1 MSHTTI
7 PRPVEG
13 SADRSDR
20 QRAGK
25 TSLWWAMTIEPEEKG
40 SCDGWV
46 KHVVAPLSAQAR
58 NWGASRAGFSRSEDE
73 NSPSLNM
80 NVAAPADVV
89 DRVWDLANALALR
102 SGPTLGSV
110 KLAQTQTKAFTPPWA
125 GPVPRQLE
133 PLVAKYGGIQ
143 GMELA
148 GEIAEVSS
156 DLAIWA
162 VGRFPGS
169 NMRSPLAALL
179 LFDTCHSMMRGPRSA
194 VWADRRTVSW
204 TYYWDTHLRSCTASY
219 GLRSEHARQMLK
231 DQLAPRIV
239 PAHRIMAALASEPSV
254 DVWRKRWVR
263 AIDQYLYGAYKARV
277 SRSALQMTM
286 TQGRHLL
293 NRLGISVRDEAALGL
308 YARAW
313 SKELEDDLAR
323 KDAPRQ

>member
-7 PRPVEG
+7 PRTVEG
-13 SADRSDR
+13 SADRSGR

-25 TSLWWAMTIEPEEKG
+25 TSLWWALTIEPEEKG

-58 NWGASRAGFSRSEDE
+58 NWGAARAGFSRSEDE
-73 NSPSLNM
+73 NSPSLNI
-80 NVAAPADVV
+80 NLLAPADVV
-89 DRVWDLANALALR
+89 DRVWDFANALALR

-110 KLAQTQTKAFTPPWA
+110 KLAQTKAITPPWA
-125 GPVPRQLE
+125 GGPVPRKMEAAL
-133 PLVAKYGGIQ
+133 AKYGGMQ

-148 GEIAEVSS
+148 GDVAELSS

-169 NMRSPLAALL
+169 NVRSPLAALL

-204 TYYWDTHLRSCTASY
+204 NYYWDMHLRSCTASY
-219 GLRSEHARQMLK
+219 GLRSERAHQTLK

-254 DVWRKRWVR
+254 DAWRKRWVR
-263 AIDQYLYGAYKARV
+263 VIDNYLYRADKARV
-277 SRSALQMTM
+277 SRSAQQMTM
-286 TQGRHLL
+286 TQGRHML
-293 NRLGISVRDEAALGL
+293 NRLGISVRDEAALGQ

-313 SKELEDDLAR
+313 TKELEDGLA
-323 KDAPRQ
+323 